1 MDDVLCKIIASL
13 LWIITAAICVIAFT
27 YVGSI
32 HDKDKDCKTSLA
44 YYCLEHQGLLYL
56 VLALVGFEFFQ
67 LGFMFWNGT
76 MPYIVGD
83 VDGELISTH
92 WLSSIRYKC
101 IILLSVGFIYYI
113 VKFFQREKDFQEFK
127 YSEKKK
133 MELMEK
139 CKDLEN
145 KSFRNLTL
153 LEDNLPK
160 IVNCLNEGTFI
171 YVKYIKY
178 HDGKIYKL
186 YKDALGGI
194 GLPVDEDVKN
204 TWKDWISIYDIASDL
219 HHGDAYIYD
228 ITKDQIEITKSL

>member
-1 MDDVLCKIIASL
+1 MEDVLLKILAVLCWVAAVVIF
-13 LWIITAAICVIAFT
+13 IIILPFI
-27 YVGSI
+27 S
-32 HDKDKDCKTSLA
+32 DKGRKDITLESSFS
-44 YYCLEHQGLLYL
+44 YYCNKYNGLLML
-56 VLALVGFEFFQ
+56 VFILVGIEISQ
-67 LGFMFWNGT
+67 LGLMFWNNT
-76 MPYIVGD
+76 VPYIFEEL
-83 VDGELISTH
+83 DGEVISTH

-113 VKFFQREKDFQEFK
+113 VKFFQKEKDFQEFK